1 MDDATPPNDRPE
13 PPEEGASGPD
23 QRSDSGLGPAYAI
36 LRAAFGSRMPKGPLG
51 PETVSASVLA
61 LPITMATD
69 ELVEHA
75 KRCQNPECPHV
86 PAPLRLY
93 RRGMRAEAIRKLGDQ
108 VHKVLWTHSN
118 HELVKRVRTEIV
130 ERYADLAQEIS
141 TGSLLNSDRLG
152 ALLDEL
158 GTDGPRIVA
167 AVLWAI
173 EFKGPHAEA
182 LFRSLV
188 PLVQSATSRRSSQH
202 AANDSDVS
210 SLKTRVRDL
219 DRARKQAERAADEAK
234 KALKPKDE
242 GLRQL
247 MRNLQDVQQKYQ
259 QTTEELS
266 QFQERLRETEA
277 TLQSREREAEKTT
290 RIREELRRELRAIRD
305 SQRDLEVQRSGLAQ
319 QLAAA
324 RGEVK
329 HLKLRPSGADAVW
342 EFLGAE
348 RERIDQS
355 RLILSGGDKRRAD
368 QEQTIHNKLE
378 EAFLSAYQAYRQPQ
392 RIKLL
397 PKAPLRLVALGGS
410 GEVGRSCYLLE
421 LGKHRLLVDCG
432 IKPGDSRDL
441 HPDLAGLES
450 IDALVLTHAHSDHIG
465 WVPALVRKFGKFDIY
480 CTDRT
485 AALLPVMLDDCHRN
499 YLREM
504 ISLRER
510 ARFSQGAGEI
520 EDAYDEE
527 DVRLVST
534 LTIGCQFDR
543 EEPLPF
549 GGMWLRFF
557 RAGHILGAASV
568 LIGDRSGRRV
578 FFSGDFSSFDQLTVS
593 AASWPEDHEE
603 IDLLV
608 MESTYGDRNH
618 PSLADSREELIA
630 FIRDTVARGGSII
643 LASFAL
649 GRAQE
654 LLKLIVTA
662 QETGLLSASI
672 PLHVDGMIR
681 RINPIYRNFGAF
693 SYKPGDFNDV
703 SGEAERQDIILR
715 AQRTPSVI
723 VTTSGM
729 LAGGPAVVYA
739 QHLLP
744 DARHRIVLA
753 GYQDEGAPSRAL
765 LELIQPG
772 RSRTVRVPDERG
784 EIIEFE
790 AAMPAK
796 HVSLS
801 SHADQSGLLG
811 YAGRLRARHIAL
823 VHGEPKAQQELKSH
837 LLRVHPRTDVTCGPS
852 ELPVP

>member
-1 MDDATPPNDRPE
+1 
-13 PPEEGASGPD
+13 
-23 QRSDSGLGPAYAI
+23 
-36 LRAAFGSRMPKGPLG
+36 
-51 PETVSASVLA
+51 
-61 LPITMATD
+61 
-69 ELVEHA
+69 
-75 KRCQNPECPHV
+75 
-86 PAPLRLY
+86 
-93 RRGMRAEAIRKLGDQ
+93 
-108 VHKVLWTHSN
+108 VHKVLWTHKD
-118 HELVKRVRTEIV
+118 HEFVKEVRNEV
-130 ERYADLAQEIS
+130 LEQHQDLAEEIS
-141 TGSLLNSDRLG
+141 TGSLLKGDRLAHLLAG
-152 ALLDEL
+152 AKGARLLA
-158 GTDGPRIVA
+158 G
-167 AVLWAI
+167 VLWASG
-173 EFKGPHAEA
+173 FKGPHSEP

-188 PLVQSATSRRSSQH
+188 PLV
-202 AANDSDVS
+202 DSGKADVTGRIDTQEDEHLGS
-210 SLKTRVRDL
+210 IRDKLRDL
-219 DRARKQAERAADEAK
+219 DRVRKQAERAADEARR
-234 KALKPKDE
+234 ALEPKDRE
-242 GLRQL
+242 LRQL
-247 MRNLQDVQQKYQ
+247 MRALQDAQQKYQ
-259 QTTEELS
+259 KAIDTINPLEQRLQEIEAALQT
-266 QFQERLRETEA
+266 
-277 TLQSREREAEKTT
+277 RERDAEKAT
-290 RIREELRRELRAIRD
+290 RVGEEMRRELRAIRD
-305 SQRDLEVQRSGLAQ
+305 ARRDLEVQRSGLAQ
-319 QLAAA
+319 QLAADRA
-324 RGEVK
+324 EIV
-329 HLKLRPSGADAVW
+329 HLKLALASVPRRADAIW
-342 EFLGAE
+342 EAL
-348 RERIDQS
+348 REDEEDIEKQL
-355 RLILSGGDKRRAD
+355 LILSGGAKQRAD
-368 QEQTIHNKLE
+368 QRLILHKKLKE
-378 EAFLSAYQAYRQPQ
+378 SFLNAYPDYRKPQAVHIGPR
-392 RIKLL
+392 
-397 PKAPLRLVALGGS
+397 APLRLVTLGGS

-421 LGKHRLLVDCG
+421 LGNHRLLVDCG
-432 IKPGDSRDL
+432 IKPGDSGDL
-441 HPDLAGLES
+441 HPDLTGLDS

-465 WVPALVRKFGKFDIY
+465 WVPALVRRFGKFDIY

-499 YLREM
+499 YLRGM

-527 DVRLVST
+527 HVRRVST

-593 AASWPEDHEE
+593 AASWPEDHDE

-608 MESTYGDRNH
+608 LESTYGDRNH

-662 QETGLLSASI
+662 QETGLLSTSI

-693 SYKPGDFNDV
+693 GYKPGDFNDV

-784 EIIEFE
+784 DVVEFQ

-823 VHGEPKAQQELKSH
+823 VHGEPKAQEDLKSH
-837 LLRVHPRTDVTCGPS
+837 LLRVHPRIDITCGPS
-852 ELPVP
+852 DLPVP